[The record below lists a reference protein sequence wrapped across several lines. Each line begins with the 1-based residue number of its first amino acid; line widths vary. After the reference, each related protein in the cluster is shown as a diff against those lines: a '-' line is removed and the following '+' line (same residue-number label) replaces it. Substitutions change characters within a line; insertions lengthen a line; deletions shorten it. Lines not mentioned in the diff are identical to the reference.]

1 MGRVSR
7 GFGLPAL
14 ASYLEDSQTIFAHE
28 LSARARGR
36 RIVAGQCAALMGL
49 SSDHPGAPASQVKA
63 MQKKQLFA
71 DRLLAQMPSLRAL
84 KCFVTAARYESFTQ
98 AAEVLCVTQAAISRQ
113 IKELEDS
120 LEVALFERTGR
131 HIALTDAGRILYNAS
146 YLSIMNIAE
155 AAQAVRRTDKH
166 ALTICVSH
174 TFSALWL
181 SFRLPSFRKR
191 FPDIRLH
198 VMVTEHFM
206 ELDELMEPDVIIT
219 KNPPREAEYDIE
231 PLFHDVVYPVCS
243 QSFYERNLQGRPL
256 KPLDLLS
263 HATLNL
269 SLLGRSQ
276 VCEHVDWSV
285 WRNWFQQSDGSDRL
299 VENDH
304 LESNDYRLLVSQAE
318 AGEGTLLGWHHLVHR
333 QVEQG
338 RLVRPVQDALEF
350 HDRYHYLITYKNAKV
365 RPEYL
370 RFRQW
375 LGEEVDAMMHEWKGV
390 ETETIK

>member
-1 MGRVSR
+1 
-7 GFGLPAL
+7 
-14 ASYLEDSQTIFAHE
+14 
-28 LSARARGR
+28 
-36 RIVAGQCAALMGL
+36 
-49 SSDHPGAPASQVKA
+49 

-84 KCFVTAARYESFTQ
+84 RCFVTAARYESFTQ

-120 LEVALFERTGR
+120 LDVALFERTGR

-155 AAQAVRRTDKH
+155 AAEAVRRADKH

-181 SFRLPSFRKR
+181 SSRLPSLRAK

-206 ELDELMEPDVIIT
+206 ELDELMEPDVIIS
-219 KNPPREAEYDIE
+219 KNPPREAEFEVE
-231 PLFHDVVYPVCS
+231 PLFHDIVYPVCS
-243 QSFYERNLQGRPL
+243 PAFRERQLRGITL

-263 HATLNL
+263 HPTLNL
-269 SLLGRSQ
+269 SLLGRAQ
-276 VCEHVDWSV
+276 VCEHVDWRV
-285 WRNWFQQSDGSDRL
+285 WRNWFQQGDGTDAL
-299 VENDH
+299 VENKH
-304 LESNDYRLLVSQAE
+304 LESNDYRLLVAQAE
-318 AGEGTLLGWHHLVHR
+318 AGEGTLLGWHHLVHQ

-338 RLVRPVQDALEF
+338 RLVRPVPDALVF
-350 HDRYHYLITYKNAKV
+350 HDRHHYLITHRNARP

-370 RFRQW
+370 QFREW
-375 LGEEVDAMMHEWKGV
+375 LGEEVGTMMRDWPDVDAEAVSGK
-390 ETETIK
+390 

>member
-1 MGRVSR
+1 MARTWVRRTVR
-7 GFGLPAL
+7 G
-14 ASYLEDSQTIFAHE
+14 
-28 LSARARGR
+28 SARRSRRYLQAAR
-36 RIVAGQCAALMGL
+36 ALPL
-49 SSDHPGAPASQVKA
+49 HRVIA
-63 MQKKQLFA
+63 MQKKQVFA
-71 DRLLAQMPSLRAL
+71 DRLLTQMPSLRAL

-166 ALTICVSH
+166 ALTLCVSH

-206 ELDELMEPDVIIT
+206 ELDDLMEPDIIIT
-219 KNPPREAEYDIE
+219 KNPPREPEYETE

-243 QSFYERNLQGRPL
+243 QSFYERHFQGRYV

-269 SLLGRSQ
+269 SLLGRAQ
-276 VCEHVDWSV
+276 ICEHVDWSV
-285 WRNWFQQSDGSDRL
+285 WRNWFQEGDGPDKL
-299 VENDH
+299 VENER

-338 RLVRPVQDALEF
+338 ILVRPVQNALEF
-350 HDRYHYLITYKNAKV
+350 HDRHHYLITHKNAKL

-370 RFRQW
+370 QFRAW
-375 LGEEVDAMMHEWKGV
+375 LGEEVGAMMREWRGV
-390 ETETIK
+390 EAETTK